1 MKKIDDFLAKIS
13 GYLIRVIIIIL
24 MMCIYYW
31 ARKQDDL
38 HRLEY
43 IKEELKKNEKIQE
56 ETQNWEGDRL

>member
-56 ETQNWEGDRL
+56 ETQN